1 MNSQDLIAK
10 RIKFLHLASKL
21 IQHMIEQGYGPTG
34 GDLFRDPRCPYGSE
48 VSLHKEKL
56 AIDIHLYAREG
67 GRWIYQDKTEQHRVF
82 GEWWEALDPECAWG
96 GRFSDGNHY
105 SLKHEG
111 RK

>member
-1 MNSQDLIAK
+1 MNAQELIAK
-10 RIKFLHLASKL
+10 RIKFLDLATRL
-21 IQHMIEQGYGPTG
+21 IQFMLQQGYGPTG

-56 AIDIHLYAREG
+56 AIDIHLYKRENG
-67 GRWIYQDKTEQHRVF
+67 LWKYLDKTKDHEVF
-82 GEWWEALDPECAWG
+82 GIWWEAQDPECAWG
-96 GRFSDGNHY
+96 GHFSDGNHY